1 MLSENKWP
9 FYLFGVSFIISI
21 GLILFIFNN
30 FFGKFVIYFLMLPF
44 ILTTLFGALIMYR
57 DKIVV
62 SATNR
67 IMNKYPD
74 LIRTTKDNS

>member
-1 MLSENKWP
+1 
-9 FYLFGVSFIISI
+9 
-21 GLILFIFNN
+21 
-30 FFGKFVIYFLMLPF
+30 MLPF

-74 LIRTTKDNS
+74 LIQKTKDNS